1 MPRDFA
7 TDAALRP
14 QPKRSGLDNWATPAC
29 LLAALV
35 YDVLPTLPDGPVW
48 EPAPGAGALADAITA
63 TGRTVITTSD
73 DFLHHPLPDRVRI
86 LATNPPFNQHSA
98 FIQRALYLLDS
109 NELDAAVLLFR
120 HDHLQ
125 SESRTPPHCRLE
137 ALQRST
143 QIFVCPWRPT
153 WIAGTAGNG
162 RWSFSWVLWQRT
174 AAPRRPV
181 WLKCRTKQSEHSS
194 APGRADLV
202 DRCGTR
208 PAAGLVVDRHAPR
221 NS

>member
-1 MPRDFA
+1 
-7 TDAALRP
+7 
-14 QPKRSGLDNWATPAC
+14 
-29 LLAALV
+29 
-35 YDVLPTLPDGPVW
+35 
-48 EPAPGAGALADAITA
+48 
-63 TGRTVITTSD
+63 
-73 DFLHHPLPDRVRI
+73 
-86 LATNPPFNQHSA
+86 
-98 FIQRALYLLDS
+98 
-109 NELDAAVLLFR
+109 LDAVVLLFR

-143 QIFVCPWRPT
+143 QIFFCPWRPT

-162 RWSFSWVLWQRT
+162 RWSFSWVSCRRY

-181 WLKCRTKQSEHSS
+181 WLKRRTRQSEHSS

-208 PAAGLVVDRHAPR
+208 PAAALVVDRHARRTP
-221 NS
+221 